1 MTEIQDSAAPPDHRL
16 PPPAPPEPPKG
27 SRIRWQRWL
36 VLLIVVVGLY
46 WLFARG
52 ANHGGDKK
60 EEPTPPVPVSAAIVA
75 ATDLKVYLNGLG
87 TVTPLN
93 TVTIKTR
100 VDGALTRIL
109 FREGEHVKAGELL
122 TQIDPRPFQVQLA
135 QAQGQMAR
143 DQSLLSNAQRDL
155 NRYRKLYKQ
164 DSIAQQQL
172 TNQES
177 LVHQYEGAVK
187 VDQGQIDNAKLQL
200 DYSRITAPISGR
212 IGLRQV
218 DLGNIVHAADPNGL
232 AVITQL
238 QPITVLF
245 NIPEDQLPALL
256 KRMRGDDKL
265 PVQAYNRDGSLLLAT
280 GSLYAVDNQIDTST
294 GMVRLKAM
302 FSNREENLFPNQFVN
317 ARMLLDVQ
325 HGITAVPQD
334 AVMHG
339 AQGDYVW
346 IIKPDDTVATRAVTT
361 GLSDAGKI
369 AIRSG
374 LHVGEKI
381 VVDGAEKLTDGAKVS
396 VKDDIQHPAAASSA
410 ANPAEGSATKPRATP

>member
-1 MTEIQDSAAPPDHRL
+1 M
-16 PPPAPPEPPKG
+16 
-27 SRIRWQRWL
+27 RWQSWLIVLIL
-36 VLLIVVVGLY
+36 VLGLY

-52 ANHGGDKK
+52 ANHDDDKK

-109 FREGEHVKAGELL
+109 FREGQHVKAGELL
-122 TQIDPRPFQVQLA
+122 AQIDPRPFQVQLA

-177 LVHQYEGAVK
+177 LVHQYEGAIK

-200 DYSRITAPISGR
+200 DYSHITAPISGR

-256 KRMRGDDKL
+256 KRMHSNAKL
-265 PVQAYNRDGSLLLAT
+265 PVEAYNRDGSLLLAT

-302 FSNREENLFPNQFVN
+302 FPNQDENLFPNQFVN

-325 HGITAVPQD
+325 RGTTAVPQD
-334 AVMHG
+334 AIMHG

-346 IIKPDDTVATRAVTT
+346 IIKSDDTVATRAVTT
-361 GLSDAGKI
+361 GISDAGKI

-374 LHVGEKI
+374 LRVGEKI
-381 VVDGAEKLTDGAKVS
+381 VVDGAERLTDGAKVS
-396 VKDDIQHPAAASSA
+396 VQDSTPHPAAALPA
-410 ANPAEGSATKPRATP
+410 ANPAEGSGTRPRATL

>member
-1 MTEIQDSAAPPDHRL
+1 M
-16 PPPAPPEPPKG
+16 
-27 SRIRWQRWL
+27 RWQSWL

-52 ANHGGDKK
+52 ANHGADKK
-60 EEPTPPVPVSAAIVA
+60 EEPAPPVPVSAAIVA

-122 TQIDPRPFQVQLA
+122 AQIDPRPFQVQLA

-177 LVHQYEGAVK
+177 LVHQYEGAIK

-256 KRMRGDDKL
+256 KRMRGDAKL

-302 FSNREENLFPNQFVN
+302 FQNREENLFPNQFVN

-325 HGITAVPQD
+325 RGITAIPQD

-346 IIKPDDTVATRAVTT
+346 IIKPDDTVTTRAVTT
-361 GLSDAGKI
+361 GISDAGKI
-369 AIRSG
+369 AIRGG
-374 LHVGEKI
+374 LRAGEKI

-396 VKDDIQHPAAASSA
+396 VKDDTPHPAAALSA
-410 ANPAEGSATKPRATP
+410 ANSAEDNVTKPHATP